1 MNHNGL
7 EWWFPRI
14 KAIGLPAPTTV
25 IVATGD
31 CELIR
36 LLDGETPDGFSVFT
50 DAIKAAGDA
59 VGWPA
64 FLRTGQTSN
73 KHAWDDTAFLT
84 GPDAIPYHIASLVEF
99 SEIADF
105 MGLDYSHWAVR
116 EMLPTMP
123 LGKLTA
129 YHNMPLCREFRFFT
143 KDGKVQCYHQYWPE
157 RAIRDGKPDWE
168 WEPVSGM
175 RALEIVPSEVEE
187 LTTMAEIAA
196 AACPEEDWSIDFLY
210 TARGFF
216 LTDMAIASHSWHWP
230 ACQFSTTEEE
240 PEDEE
245 DVDFAAMIQ
254 KKEWVEE

>member
-14 KAIGLPAPTTV
+14 KAAGLPVPKTV
-25 IVATGD
+25 IVPTGD
-31 CELIR
+31 CELTR
-36 LLDGETPDGFSVFT
+36 LLEETPEGFAVFV
-50 DAIKAAGDA
+50 DAVRSAAEQ

-73 KHAWDDTAFLT
+73 KHAWEDTAFLT
-84 GPDAIPYHIASLVEF
+84 GPDAIPRHIYALVEF

-105 MGLDYSHWAVR
+105 MGLDYSHWVVR

-129 YHNMPLCREFRFFT
+129 YRNMPLFT
-143 KDGKVQCYHQYWPE
+143 KDGKVQCYHSYWPE

-216 LTDMAIASHSWHWP
+216 LTDMAIASRSWHWP
-230 ACQFSTTEEE
+230 ACRFSTTEEE

-245 DVDFAAMIQ
+245 DVDFAAMIK
-254 KKEWVEE
+254 KKEWVGE